1 MASLVLASSQGFAW
15 AAPSDP
21 QEDALNRQGVQA
33 RRKGDDQRALELF
46 QHAYE
51 LHHSPRAAAQMGL
64 AEIALGRWEAA
75 DDHLDEALAASPDA
89 WIKKNQGTL
98 REASDGVKA
107 QFGAIQV
114 LGEPSGAD
122 VVIDGRVIGKLP
134 MAEPARVRPGEYRL
148 EVRAAGYL
156 TARRDVSVSARA
168 LRRETLTLVVDRGPV
183 AAAGATAPD
192 TSPDGARASSGG
204 AALASD
210 DATATA
216 DAGQDAGQPT
226 RERQGAGNDGTDA
239 EGGEAR
245 QGGAPVEGP
254 HLYLSFQFG
263 SGFGIASGEGD
274 LDPATHVLDSPRF
287 APAQLGHLAP
297 EIGVMVNEH
306 LIISAR
312 ARLQYVNLL
321 TGKALDTCAPSAY
334 CRPSPF
340 SPAGF
345 LRATHLWGTEGTR
358 PFAALEVGYG
368 YIKHGVL
375 FSGDKT
381 CGISGDARC
390 LEAVS
395 GGPYLAG
402 ATFGV
407 LFEVVRSFGFLLSAS
422 AQLGLPKFTVNL
434 DANAGVAM
442 RF

>member
-1 MASLVLASSQGFAW
+1 
-15 AAPSDP
+15 
-21 QEDALNRQGVQA
+21 
-33 RRKGDDQRALELF
+33 
-46 QHAYE
+46 
-51 LHHSPRAAAQMGL
+51 MGL

-75 DDHLDEALAASPDA
+75 DDHLDEALAASPDP

-98 REASDGVKA
+98 REALDGVKA

-148 EVRAAGYL
+148 EVRAEGCL

-168 LRRETLTLVVDRGPV
+168 LRRETLTLV
-183 AAAGATAPD
+183 A
-192 TSPDGARASSGG
+192 
-204 AALASD
+204 
-210 DATATA
+210 
-216 DAGQDAGQPT
+216 
-226 RERQGAGNDGTDA
+226 
-239 EGGEAR
+239 
-245 QGGAPVEGP
+245 
-254 HLYLSFQFG
+254 
-263 SGFGIASGEGD
+263 
-274 LDPATHVLDSPRF
+274 
-287 APAQLGHLAP
+287 
-297 EIGVMVNEH
+297 
-306 LIISAR
+306 
-312 ARLQYVNLL
+312 
-321 TGKALDTCAPSAY
+321 
-334 CRPSPF
+334 
-340 SPAGF
+340 
-345 LRATHLWGTEGTR
+345 TR

-402 ATFGV
+402 AAFGV